1 VQQGVAAVLKQPD
14 VLARLAA
21 DGTDAVGST
30 PAQFAVLMKTER
42 TKWIKA
48 IKDAGITI
56 Q

>member
-1 VQQGVAAVLKQPD
+1 LKQPD

-30 PAQFAVLMKTER
+30 PAQFGAHMQSER
-42 TKWIKA
+42 VKWIKA
-48 IKDAGITI
+48 IKDSGITI